1 MGKRSIDKSTG
12 TFPGRLIQMTVFHFT
27 GIKGSGM
34 SSLAQILHD
43 AGNQVQGSDI
53 EKHFFTE
60 DLLRDREITILPF
73 DANNIQEGMT
83 VIAGNAYKDDHE
95 ELLRANELG
104 VEVIRYHTF
113 LGNLMG
119 QYTSIGITGSHGKT
133 STTGL
138 MSHVLSGYAPTSYLI
153 GDGTGHGESQAEY
166 FVFEAC
172 EYRRHFLAYHP
183 DYMIM
188 TNIDFDHPD
197 YFGGI
202 EDVVEAFQSMAL
214 QVNKAIIACGDDEH
228 LQKIHAN
235 VPVVFYGYGAENDF
249 EARNVTKTTNGSTF
263 DVFVRNE
270 FYSSFEIPLF
280 GDHAVLNSLAVIS
293 LCNYEGI
300 PAELIQQQLLTFGGV
315 KRRFSESR
323 IGDRILIDDYAHHPT
338 EIKAT
343 IQSARQKHPNRE
355 IVAIFQ
361 PHTFTRTRTFL
372 NEFAESLASADKIYL
387 CDIFGSARE
396 NAGDLTIQDLS
407 DLIEDCT
414 ILKTEEIEVLL
425 QHKNA
430 VFLFMGAGDVQKFQA
445 AFEMKI

>member
-1 MGKRSIDKSTG
+1 
-12 TFPGRLIQMTVFHFT
+12 MTVFHFT

-43 AGNQVQGSDI
+43 AGNQVKGSDI

-60 DLLRDREITILPF
+60 DPLRKRGIEIFPF
-73 DANNIQEGMT
+73 DANNIQAGMT

-95 ELLRANELG
+95 ELIRANEIG
-104 VEVIRYHTF
+104 VEVIRYHIF
-113 LGNLMG
+113 LGNLMN

-153 GDGTGHGESQAEY
+153 GDGTGHGESQAE
-166 FVFEAC
+166 FFAFEAC

-197 YFGGI
+197 YFSGI
-202 EDVVEAFQSMAL
+202 EDVVSAFQSMAL

-228 LQKIHAN
+228 LQKIQAN
-235 VPVVFYGYGAENDF
+235 VPVVFYGFGSDNDF
-249 EARNVTKTTNGSTF
+249 EARNVMKTTSGSTF

-270 FYSSFEIPLF
+270 FYRTFEIPFF
-280 GDHAVLNSLAVIS
+280 GDHAVLNALAVIS

-300 PAELIQQQLLTFGGV
+300 PADVIQQQLLSFTGV
-315 KRRFSESR
+315 KRRFTESKK
-323 IGDRILIDDYAHHPT
+323 GERILIDDYAHHPT

-343 IQSARQKHPNRE
+343 IQSTRQKYPDRE
-355 IVAIFQ
+355 IIAIFQ
-361 PHTFTRTRTFL
+361 PHTFSRTRTFL
-372 NEFAESLASADKIYL
+372 SEFAESLEGADFVYL

-396 NAGDLTIQDLS
+396 NAGELTIQDLC
-407 DLIEDCT
+407 DLINDCV
-414 ILKTEEIEVLL
+414 ILNTEEIDVLL
-425 QHKNA
+425 KHENA
-430 VFLFMGAGDVQKFQA
+430 VYLFMGAGDVQKFQA
-445 AFEMKI
+445 AFEAKI

>member
-1 MGKRSIDKSTG
+1 MG
-12 TFPGRLIQMTVFHFT
+12 TFPRRYNQMTVFHFT

-53 EKHFFTE
+53 DKHFFTE
-60 DLLRDREITILPF
+60 DPLRKRGIKISTF
-73 DANNIQEGMT
+73 NASNIQEGMT
-83 VIAGNAYKDDHE
+83 VIAGNAFKDDHE
-95 ELLRANELG
+95 ELIRANEIG
-104 VEVIRYHTF
+104 VEVIRYHIF
-113 LGNLMG
+113 LGNLMN

-153 GDGTGHGESQAEY
+153 GDGTGHGESQAE
-166 FVFEAC
+166 FFAFEAC

-197 YFGGI
+197 YFTGI
-202 EDVVEAFQSMAL
+202 EDVVSAFQSMAL

-228 LQKIHAN
+228 LQKIRAN
-235 VPVVFYGYGAENDF
+235 VPVVFYGFGSNNDF
-249 EARNVTKTTNGSTF
+249 EARNLMKTTSGSTF
-263 DVFVRNE
+263 DVFIRNE
-270 FYSSFEIPLF
+270 FYRTFEIPFF
-280 GDHAVLNSLAVIS
+280 GDHAVLNALAVIS

-300 PAELIQQQLLTFGGV
+300 PADVIQQQLLSFNGV
-315 KRRFSESR
+315 KRRFTESKK
-323 IGDRILIDDYAHHPT
+323 GERILIDDYAHHPT

-343 IQSARQKHPNRE
+343 IQSTRQKYPNRE
-355 IVAIFQ
+355 IIAIFQ
-361 PHTFTRTRTFL
+361 PHTFSRTRTFL
-372 NEFAESLASADKIYL
+372 SDFAESLEGADFVYL

-396 NAGDLTIQDLS
+396 NAGELTIQDLC
-407 DLIEDCT
+407 DLIDDCV
-414 ILKTEEIEVLL
+414 ILTTEEKDVLL
-425 QHKNA
+425 KHENA

-445 AFEMKI
+445 AFESKI

>member
-1 MGKRSIDKSTG
+1 
-12 TFPGRLIQMTVFHFT
+12 MTVFHFT

-34 SSLAQILHD
+34 SSLAQILFD

-53 EKHFFTE
+53 DKHFFTE
-60 DLLRDREITILPF
+60 EPLHKRGIKIMPF
-73 DANNIQEGMT
+73 DADNIQEGMT
-83 VIAGNAYKDDHE
+83 VIAGNAYRDDHE
-95 ELLRANELG
+95 ELIRANEIG
-104 VEVIRYHTF
+104 VEVIRYHSF

-119 QYTSIGITGSHGKT
+119 QYTSVGITGSHGKT

-166 FVFEAC
+166 FAFEAC

-202 EDVVEAFQSMAL
+202 DDVISAFQSMAL

-228 LQKIHAN
+228 LQKIQAN
-235 VPVVFYGYGAENDF
+235 VPVVFYGFGAENDF
-249 EARNVTKTTNGSTF
+249 EARNVVKTTSGSTF

-270 FYSSFEIPLF
+270 FYQTFEIPFF

-300 PAELIQQQLLTFGGV
+300 PADIIQQQLHSFGGV
-315 KRRFSESR
+315 KRRFTESR
-323 IGDRILIDDYAHHPT
+323 KGERILIDDYAHHPT
-338 EIKAT
+338 EIRAT
-343 IQSARQKHPNRE
+343 IQSTRQKYPDRE
-355 IVAIFQ
+355 IIAIFQ
-361 PHTFTRTRTFL
+361 PHTFTRTKTFL
-372 NEFAESLASADKIYL
+372 SEFAESLKLADAVYL

-396 NAGDLTIQDLS
+396 NVGDLTIQDLCE
-407 DLIEDCT
+407 LIDDCH
-414 ILKTEEIEVLL
+414 ILHTDEIEILL
-425 QHKNA
+425 HHENA
-430 VFLFMGAGDVQKFQA
+430 VYLFMGAGDVQKFQA
-445 AFEMKI
+445 AFEEKL